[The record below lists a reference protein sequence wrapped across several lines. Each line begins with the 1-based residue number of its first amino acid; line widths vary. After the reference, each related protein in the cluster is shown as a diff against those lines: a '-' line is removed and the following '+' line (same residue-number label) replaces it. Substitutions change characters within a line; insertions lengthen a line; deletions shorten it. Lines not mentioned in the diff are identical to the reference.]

1 MIRAARAWLRCVVAL
16 VPGLP
21 GPLTA
26 QAAPSGALFAS
37 VHEVLADRYFDRRF
51 REAKLDELAAEFGPA
66 ARAAQS
72 LAEERA
78 VVHAF
83 LARIPASH
91 LALYSKATHE
101 ALFADLNNRR
111 RPTFGFDVQQRGG
124 RFFVHRVLEGGP
136 AAAAGLL
143 RGDEVLA
150 VDHEPTGRS
159 RRLDWRSDDAA
170 LPDLPTHA
178 ILVGDEPDLVVTIA
192 RRPGQ
197 RAEVAFAAT
206 SYSKLEAGKASGR
219 VVERHGRRIGC
230 VHLHLM
236 HMTGVGQLLTRFAE
250 RELLAG
256 DALVVDLRGRGGSA
270 LAVEDAR
277 RALGRIR
284 ARIGGDVFAL
294 IDRDTRSAKEVL
306 AHELQQRGLATL
318 VGERTA
324 GAVIPATFADVG
336 FDSILMFPSMT
347 LLGYTK
353 ELEGRGVEPDV
364 AVDDALPWAA
374 GVDPILEA
382 ALAIAAPAASPRT
395 RPR

>member
-1 MIRAARAWLRCVVAL
+1 VIGAARAWLRWIVAL

-21 GPLTA
+21 GPVPA
-26 QAAPSGALFAS
+26 QEAPGGALFAS

-51 REAKLDELAAEFGPA
+51 REAKLDELAAEFAPA

-83 LARIPASH
+83 LACIPASH
-91 LALYSKATHE
+91 LALYSKTTHA

-111 RPTFGFDVQQRGG
+111 RPTFGFDVQQLGG
-124 RFFVHRVLEGGP
+124 RFFVRTVLEGGP
-136 AAAAGLL
+136 AEAAGLR
-143 RGDEVLA
+143 RGDEVLTL
-150 VDHEPTGRS
+150 DQEPTGGS

-178 ILVGDEPDLVVTIA
+178 ILVGDEPDLVLAIA

-197 RAEVAFAAT
+197 RTEVALAARG
-206 SYSKLEAGKASGR
+206 YSKLEAAKASGR
-219 VVERHGRRIGC
+219 VVERNGRRIGC
-230 VHLHLM
+230 VHLHMM
-236 HMTGVGQLLTRFAE
+236 HMTGVGQLLTRFVE

-270 LAVEDAR
+270 LAVEDAQ
-277 RALGRIR
+277 RALEKIR

-294 IDRDTRSAKEVL
+294 IDCDTRSAKEVL
-306 AHELQQRGLATL
+306 AFELQQRGLATL

-347 LLGYTK
+347 LGSYTK

-364 AVDDALPWAA
+364 AAADALPWAA
-374 GVDPILEA
+374 GDDPILEA
-382 ALAIAAPAASPRT
+382 ALAIASPAAAPRT